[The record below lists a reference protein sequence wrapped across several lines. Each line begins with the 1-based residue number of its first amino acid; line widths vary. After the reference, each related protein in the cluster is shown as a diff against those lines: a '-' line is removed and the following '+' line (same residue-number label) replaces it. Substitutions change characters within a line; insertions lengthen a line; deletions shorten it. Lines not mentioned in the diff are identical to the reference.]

1 MKKMMKCYLALALGF
16 VIAGCSKD
24 SKDSKESSREY
35 SEHSIVDSGHKG
47 VQLWKNGPYWA
58 ETNIGAENP
67 WDYGYY
73 FWWGGTIGYKRVN
86 DAWVASDGSS
96 LKFSFVDED
105 TPTHGKDRA
114 TLLAEGWITTNAVLA
129 SKHDAAH
136 VHWGGEWRM
145 PTAKELK
152 DLCDTCD
159 WEKTTIHGINGYVVR
174 GRGDYTPASIFF
186 PCTGGGDGASLIESG
201 SGGSYWSSVPESA
214 GFNLVRFL
222 FVDSGHRDVN
232 YSNCGFGRSIRPVQG
247 PAKKREQQDPPQ

>member
-16 VIAGCSKD
+16 VIAGCSKE
-24 SKDSKESSREY
+24 SKDSKESSRES
-35 SEHSIVDSGHKG
+35 SEHSIVDGGHKG

-96 LKFSFVDED
+96 SKFSFVDED

-145 PTAKELK
+145 PTDKELK
-152 DLCDTCD
+152 DLCDKCD

>member
-1 MKKMMKCYLALALGF
+1 MKKMMKCYLALTLGF

-24 SKDSKESSREY
+24 SKDSKESSRES

-47 VQLWKNGPYWA
+47 VQLWKDGPYWA
-58 ETNIGAENP
+58 EKNIGAENP

-73 FWWGGTIGYKRVN
+73 FWWGDTIGYKRVN

-96 LKFSFVDED
+96 AK
-105 TPTHGKDRA
+105 KDGA

-145 PTAKELK
+145 PTDKELK
-152 DLCDTCD
+152 DLCDKCD
-159 WEKTTIHGINGYVVR
+159 WEKTIIHGINGYVVR
-174 GRGDYTPASIFF
+174 GRGDYTLASIFF
-186 PCTGGGDGASLIESG
+186 PCTGGGDGASFIESG
-201 SGGSYWSSVPESA
+201 SGGSYWSSVPDSD

-222 FVDSGHRDVN
+222 FIDPGHHSVN
-232 YSNCGFGRSIRPVQG
+232 YSDCGYGRSVRAVQG
-247 PAKKREQQDPPQ
+247 FTK